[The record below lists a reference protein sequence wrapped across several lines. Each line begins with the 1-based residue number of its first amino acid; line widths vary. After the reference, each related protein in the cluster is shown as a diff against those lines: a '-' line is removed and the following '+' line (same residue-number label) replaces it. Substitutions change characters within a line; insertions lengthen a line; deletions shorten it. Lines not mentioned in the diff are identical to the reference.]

1 MASSAAIRYN
11 RVLIRSISFCNAASE
26 RRSMRSA
33 SECNAV
39 ECSAVE
45 RSACAVA
52 FLISDRSVD
61 RRQQEDWVRCLLAA
75 AATSERR
82 SSFPLP
88 LLLEVRSGCVP
99 GWVLPSTS
107 VRPSVRPRPAII
119 LSSSSPAAVSA
130 PRSDLE
136 WNFLLP
142 QTSKTIVQPNP
153 LSIDRSVEN
162 RILLSVGSP
171 SVRRGIFAM
180 R

>member
-1 MASSAAIRYN
+1 
-11 RVLIRSISFCNAASE
+11 
-26 RRSMRSA
+26 MRSA

-107 VRPSVRPRPAII
+107 VRPTVRPSVRPSVRVRQSFSPPRP
-119 LSSSSPAAVSA
+119 SPAAVSA

-136 WNFLLP
+136 WNFLLL

>member
-1 MASSAAIRYN
+1 
-11 RVLIRSISFCNAASE
+11 
-26 RRSMRSA
+26 MRSA

-107 VRPSVRPRPAII
+107 VRPSVRPPFRP
-119 LSSSSPAAVSA
+119 SVRVRVRQSFSPPRPSPAAVSA

-136 WNFLLP
+136 WNFLLL

>member
-1 MASSAAIRYN
+1 
-11 RVLIRSISFCNAASE
+11 
-26 RRSMRSA
+26 MRSA

-107 VRPSVRPRPAII
+107 VRPSVRPPFRP
-119 LSSSSPAAVSA
+119 SVRVRVRQSFSP
-130 PRSDLE
+130 PRLPLPSP
-136 WNFLLP
+136 LLDP
-142 QTSKTIVQPNP
+142 TLNGIFSCFKLQRRSCSPTQ

>member
-1 MASSAAIRYN
+1 
-11 RVLIRSISFCNAASE
+11 
-26 RRSMRSA
+26 MRSA

-107 VRPSVRPRPAII
+107 VRPSVRPPALPSVRPRPAII

-136 WNFLLP
+136 WNFLLL

-180 R
+180 RQRRLFFSRSSG

>member
-1 MASSAAIRYN
+1 
-11 RVLIRSISFCNAASE
+11 
-26 RRSMRSA
+26 MRSA

-107 VRPSVRPRPAII
+107 VRPSVRP
-119 LSSSSPAAVSA
+119 SA
-130 PRSDLE
+130 R
-136 WNFLLP
+136 
-142 QTSKTIVQPNP
+142 
-153 LSIDRSVEN
+153 
-162 RILLSVGSP
+162 P
-171 SVRRGIFAM
+171 SVRPSASGNHSLLLVPR
-180 R
+180 RRLRS

>member
-1 MASSAAIRYN
+1 
-11 RVLIRSISFCNAASE
+11 
-26 RRSMRSA
+26 MRSA

-88 LLLEVRSGCVP
+88 PRGSFGLRPWLGPSVHVRPSVRP
-99 GWVLPSTS
+99 PALPS
-107 VRPSVRPRPAII
+107 VRPSVRVRQSFSPPRP
-119 LSSSSPAAVSA
+119 SPAAVSA

-136 WNFLLP
+136 WNFLLL

-153 LSIDRSVEN
+153 QSIDRSVEN

-180 R
+180 RQRRLFFSRSSG

>member
-1 MASSAAIRYN
+1 
-11 RVLIRSISFCNAASE
+11 
-26 RRSMRSA
+26 MRSA

-107 VRPSVRPRPAII
+107 VRPSVCVRQSFSPPRPPPP
-119 LSSSSPAAVSA
+119 SPLLDPTLNGIFSCFKLQR
-130 PRSDLE
+130 RSCS
-136 WNFLLP
+136 P
-142 QTSKTIVQPNP
+142 TQ